1 MPDFASAGKAI
12 ADRTCFRG
20 FRLSQYEVLFRQ
32 TETYRPFFDPQ
43 NSEHIASCRIRPNS
57 EALAAYSGP
66 TDDDVRPQEGCQLI
80 SEIARLGCGWTALS
94 KKIAPILAS
103 IWTRSDERMLIPKIS
118 RRCSVATRM
127 IRMPRLGRLFV
138 NGPEVSSHGISSV
151 TRIEAGRR
159 CSIEHIL
166 RNSY

>member
-20 FRLSQYEVLFRQ
+20 FRLSEVLFRQ
-32 TETYRPFFDPQ
+32 TETYRPFSILKIRSTLLLAGFDR
-43 NSEHIASCRIRPNS
+43 IAKPSQLTLDRPTTMYDLKKVAS
-57 EALAAYSGP
+57 SFQRLHALDAVGLHCP
-66 TDDDVRPQEGCQLI
+66 
-80 SEIARLGCGWTALS
+80 

-103 IWTRSDERMLIPKIS
+103 IWTRSDEHMLIPKIS

-138 NGPEVSSHGISSV
+138 NGPEVFLTESQV
-151 TRIEAGRR
+151 
-159 CSIEHIL
+159 
-166 RNSY
+166 